1 VAMRGNTKK
10 ARVEEEGGG
19 GAEEEEKRGFGPFG
33 RRGRGSVMLRE
44 STFPVALF
52 PLTIFRK
59 VIHAHTQPGNNTSHQ
74 SDTMSFN
81 GNWSPSTKF
90 FPPVAQVHQYHHY
103 LQHQEQVSRLITFSK

>member
-1 VAMRGNTKK
+1 MRGNTKK
-10 ARVEEEGGG
+10 ARVEEG

-44 STFPVALF
+44 STFSVALS
-52 PLTIFRK
+52 PLTIFPQSY
-59 VIHAHTQPGNNTSHQ
+59 IHAHTQPGNNTSHQ

-103 LQHQEQVSRLITFSK
+103 IQHQEQVSRLITFSK